1 MASSAEIR
9 RKKSFKKKN
18 FVSRVQVKSEWVII
32 KRRGRGEM
40 NERERFPDCLP
51 VFVRALS
58 ACGHGGNF
66 SFLEGVFFLIY
77 DIVSRASTVDEGG
90 ADQTRF
96 LDRIPAW
103 TSIDVAASR
112 DNFGQSPVPL
122 VIFLA
127 REKGVKCLSS
137 ISNRKFRDQI
147 HPRFEARY
155 YFSVNDER

>member
-1 MASSAEIR
+1 
-9 RKKSFKKKN
+9 
-18 FVSRVQVKSEWVII
+18 
-32 KRRGRGEM
+32 M

-58 ACGHGGNF
+58 ACGVTEGTF
-66 SFLEGVFFLIY
+66 RFSRVCSFLY

-155 YFSVNDER
+155 YFSVYE

>member
-51 VFVRALS
+51 VFVRSLS

-66 SFLEGVFFLIY
+66 SFLEGVFFLIRY
-77 DIVSRASTVDEGG
+77 CFSCKYGG
-90 ADQTRF
+90 RGWCRSNSLPGSNPRLD
-96 LDRIPAW
+96 LDRCRRL
-103 TSIDVAASR
+103 SR
-112 DNFGQSPVPL
+112 QFWAESGSSGDISGS
-122 VIFLA
+122 
-127 REKGVKCLSS
+127 RKGGEMSLEHFESQVSG
-137 ISNRKFRDQI
+137 SNPSAI
-147 HPRFEARY
+147 
-155 YFSVNDER
+155 